1 MQTIGFSS
9 NTMTQDYAA
18 TKERVMDSLK
28 EFFRPEFLNRV
39 DEVIVFDVL
48 TPETIRDIVQIRVD
62 SVLKRM
68 MTKDITID
76 MKPAV
81 YTHLA
86 EKGYDPQFGARPL
99 NRLIQNTILNKIA
112 NMIIGSEVKAG
123 DTIVI
128 DFKNGDL
135 VYEVKSKRAR
145 KAIDYAKMLVR
156 G

>member
-1 MQTIGFSS
+1 LRI
-9 NTMTQDYAA
+9 
-18 TKERVMDSLK
+18 
-28 EFFRPEFLNRV
+28 
-39 DEVIVFDVL
+39 I
-48 TPETIRDIVQIRVD
+48 
-62 SVLKRM
+62 
-68 MTKDITID
+68 
-76 MKPAV
+76 
-81 YTHLA
+81 
-86 EKGYDPQFGARPL
+86 PL

>member
-1 MQTIGFSS
+1 ME
-9 NTMTQDYAA
+9 
-18 TKERVMDSLK
+18 KVMDSVK
-28 EFFRPEFLNRV
+28 DFFRSEFLIRV

-48 TPETIRDIVQIRVD
+48 SPETIRDIVQVRVD
-62 SVLKRM
+62 AVLKRM
-68 MTKDITID
+68 MTKDITIE
-76 MKPAV
+76 MKPGV

-112 NMIIGSEVKAG
+112 NMIIGSTVKAG

-128 DFKNGDL
+128 DFKNDDL
-135 VYEVKSKRAR
+135 TYDVKSKRAR
-145 KAIDYAKMLVR
+145 KALDYAKMLVR